1 MNNILIANNIA
12 VAVRWFIDGN
22 FRSGIRELR
31 DPFHAPAP
39 ASAPAPAPGNPY
51 DKVHYTT

>member
-12 VAVRWFIDGN
+12 GVVEWFIDGN
-22 FRSGIRELR
+22 FRRGVRELR
-31 DPFHAPAP
+31 HPFPAP
-39 ASAPAPAPGNPY
+39 SHTY